1 MLGLTVK
8 NSNKVIT
15 STKYISDVFGK
26 AHRNVMR
33 DVENLHCSDEFRE
46 SNFEQSTYISKQNKE
61 LKSYEVTRDG
71 FAFLAMGFTGKKAAG
86 WKEKYINAFNEM
98 ETALVRGVKSD
109 SITDINAMLKGIE
122 DLNKIGSV
130 HGKGLSNYAKKKRAR
145 VLEYQDAVNTAQLVL
160 NIK

>member
-1 MLGLTVK
+1 MLGLTIK
-8 NSNKVIT
+8 DKKVIV
-15 STKYISDVFGK
+15 STKHISDVFEK
-26 AHRNVMR
+26 EHRNVMR
-33 DVENLHCSDEFRE
+33 DVNNLKCSADFRVR
-46 SNFEQSTYISKQNKE
+46 NFERSSYTSKQNKN
-61 LKSYEVTRDG
+61 LKSFDVTRDG
-71 FAFLAMGFTGKKAAG
+71 FAFLAMGFTGKKAAE

-145 VLEYQDAVNTAQLVL
+145 VLEYQEAVNTAQLVL